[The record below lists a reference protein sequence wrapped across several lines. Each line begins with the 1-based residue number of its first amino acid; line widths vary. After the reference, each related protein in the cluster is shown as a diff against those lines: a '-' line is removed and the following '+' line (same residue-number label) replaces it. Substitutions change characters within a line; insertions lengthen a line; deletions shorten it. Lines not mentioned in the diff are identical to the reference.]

1 MNPSSYSTMGDP
13 AEESNFPNAVY
24 ITPIFTEDHAV
35 VEKTLMLE
43 DFTFQT
49 SESAFIDF
57 AEKHLLSTTPPYP
70 ICSNLDWSSRLIS
83 ANNLVQS
90 NFICDLPM
98 EELSCMLSPQV
109 EHAFQDYQ
117 HPTSQLFGPDS
128 SFSEAVDAQVIFPV
142 NKSLVPNLVGPDF
155 FSESLSDLQFL
166 KGGVKETQKLIAYGD
181 HMSSEEETRLVAT
194 EREKSNEMDHS
205 FSKTREFETRHQSCG
220 CEGEIG
226 REHGRVVYPE
236 QFEQPEMFINDV
248 SAALT
253 ADIAWQ
259 NEPARRIM
267 SACGKPKKKGA
278 GTKQRSRS
286 VNKRKLVDLRTLLIQ
301 CAEAIGGND
310 FRNANDFLMQ
320 IRNHA
325 SPFGNASH
333 RKAHYFAK
341 ALEAR
346 LAGTG
351 SEEYAA
357 LVSKRIPNA
366 NIEARKLLISA
377 CPFMKVSNFFT
388 TEMIMKLAKK
398 ATMIHII
405 HFGVPYGL
413 QWTKLIQRLS
423 TRSGNPPMLRITGID
438 HLPEPGLESSARVE
452 EAGRFLANCCKQ
464 FNIPFEYNPVTI
476 KWEKIQLEDLKI
488 GRNEVVVVNCLYR
501 LRHLVDETADLSSP
515 RDTVLNLVRKI
526 NPDIFIHGIVN
537 GAYNAPFFVSRFRE
551 ALYYYSTMFDMLEE
565 IAPSQDQER
574 MVLEENIYGKEIL
587 NVVACEG
594 SERVERPETYK
605 QWMVRNLRAGLT
617 QLPLNQEMLKNSKSH
632 VKLHYHK
639 DFLVDEDKNWM
650 LQGWKGR
657 ILFAL
662 SFWRPA
668 KKT

>member
-1 MNPSSYSTMGDP
+1 MNPSSYSTVGDP

-24 ITPIFTEDHAV
+24 ITPIFTEDHSV

-43 DFTFQT
+43 DSTFRT
-49 SESAFIDF
+49 AESSFIDIL
-57 AEKHLLSTTPPYP
+57 AEKHPLSTTPPYP
-70 ICSNLDWSSRLIS
+70 ISSNLDRSSCLTS

-90 NFICDLPM
+90 NFISNLPM
-98 EELSCMLSPQV
+98 DELSCMLSPQV
-109 EHAFQDYQ
+109 EHAFQDYP
-117 HPTSQLFGPDS
+117 HPTSQLFCPDS
-128 SFSEAVDAQVIFPV
+128 SFGEAADAPVIFPV
-142 NKSLVPNLVGPDF
+142 NKSLVPDLVAADF
-155 FSESLSDLQFL
+155 FSESLSGLQFL
-166 KGGVKETQKLIAYGD
+166 KGGVKETQKLIVYGD

-194 EREKSNEMDHS
+194 ESKTDHS
-205 FSKTREFETRHQSCG
+205 FSKTREVETRHQSC
-220 CEGEIG
+220 CSEGEIG
-226 REHGRVVYPE
+226 REHGKVVYPE
-236 QFEQPEMFINDV
+236 QFEKPEMFINDV

-253 ADIAWQ
+253 SDIAWK
-259 NEPARRIM
+259 NEPAGRIM
-267 SACGKPKKKGA
+267 NACGKPKEKGA

-310 FRNANDFLMQ
+310 FKNANDFLMQ
-320 IRNHA
+320 IRNHS
-325 SPFGNASH
+325 SPFGNASQ

-366 NIEARKLLISA
+366 NIEACKLLISA

-398 ATMIHII
+398 ATRIHII
-405 HFGVPYGL
+405 HFGVLYGL
-413 QWTKLIQRLS
+413 QWTTLIQRLS
-423 TRSGNPPMLRITGID
+423 TRPGNPPMLRITGID
-438 HLPEPGLESSARVE
+438 HLPQPGLESAARVE
-452 EAGRFLANCCKQ
+452 ETGHFLANCCKQ
-464 FNIPFEYNPVTI
+464 FNIPLEYNSVTR
-476 KWEKIQLEDLKI
+476 KWERIQLEDLKI
-488 GRNEVVVVNCLYR
+488 CRNEMIVVNCLYR

-515 RDTVLNLVRKI
+515 RDTVLNLVREI

-537 GAYNAPFFVSRFRE
+537 GTYNSPFFVSRFRE

-565 IAPSQDQER
+565 IVPSEDQER
-574 MVLEENIYGKEIL
+574 MILEENIYGKEIL

-594 SERVERPETYK
+594 SERAERPETYK
-605 QWMVRNLRAGLT
+605 QWQVRNLRAGLR
-617 QLPLNQEMLKNSKSH
+617 QLHLNQEMLKNTKAH

-668 KKT
+668 KEP